1 MKFYT
6 FLIVFIL
13 PFTVNS
19 QTGFKNTGNVQMHN
33 GAEIGFHTD
42 LINEGIFN
50 NNLGLAGFYSNNE
63 IRVIS
68 GTNSPV
74 FFNTEIDA
82 VNDIELQIS
91 LGVTN
96 EFSFI
101 NGKIITNKNNTNI
114 ALEYLNHNF
123 YAGEDD
129 DRFVDGYTAV
139 LGSNEFTFPIG
150 DDNRLRPMLIPSQSE
165 STTFKGA
172 YFYEDPNVPSTF
184 SDSFLT
190 DQKQVFIEN
199 INENEFWDL
208 NGATET
214 TVTLTWDILSDI
226 NNITNNI
233 NELRVVGW
241 SKTINK
247 WIDLGSTNVSGD
259 LNEGLVTSNAFIPN
273 DYEIITIGSGV
284 ADGNLNDV
292 NIIFTP
298 NGDTTNETLVFEG
311 LDQYKKNT
319 LEVYNRWGN
328 IVYKKTNYKNNWNGK
343 SFGRAT
349 IKANNDLPV
358 GTYFYRLRFGDD
370 SLSKIQRGWV
380 YIHR

>member
-1 MKFYT
+1 M
-6 FLIVFIL
+6 
-13 PFTVNS
+13 
-19 QTGFKNTGNVQMHN
+19 
-33 GAEIGFHTD
+33 
-42 LINEGIFN
+42 
-50 NNLGLAGFYSNNE
+50 
-63 IRVIS
+63 
-68 GTNSPV
+68 
-74 FFNTEIDA
+74 
-82 VNDIELQIS
+82 
-91 LGVTN
+91 
-96 EFSFI
+96 
-101 NGKIITNKNNTNI
+101 
-114 ALEYLNHNF
+114 
-123 YAGEDD
+123 
-129 DRFVDGYTAV
+129 
-139 LGSNEFTFPIG
+139 
-150 DDNRLRPMLIPSQSE
+150 
-165 STTFKGA
+165 
-172 YFYEDPNVPSTF
+172 
-184 SDSFLT
+184 
-190 DQKQVFIEN
+190 
-199 INENEFWDL
+199 
-208 NGATET
+208 
-214 TVTLTWDILSDI
+214 
-226 NNITNNI
+226 
-233 NELRVVGW
+233 RVVGW